1 MYITA
6 LHNTTALYTIL
17 AQHVQHDSIA
27 QYTMYFIYGMP
38 ITLIYS
44 IPTAYLELMRYCA
57 IPTDSGVPVI
67 VTNLSV
73 PSPSLPAILIIAP
86 ELTLLWR
93 RLTIVNNY
101 LTKL

>member
-1 MYITA
+1 M
-6 LHNTTALYTIL
+6 TALYSIL

-27 QYTMYFIYGMP
+27 HGMP

-44 IPTAYLELMRYCA
+44 IRTAYLELMRYCA